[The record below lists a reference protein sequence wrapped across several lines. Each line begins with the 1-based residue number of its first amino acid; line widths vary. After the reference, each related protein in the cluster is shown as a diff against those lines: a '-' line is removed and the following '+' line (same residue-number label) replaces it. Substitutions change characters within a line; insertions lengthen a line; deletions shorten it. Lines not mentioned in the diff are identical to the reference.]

1 MPEDLMIQTMQ
12 SGVKS
17 PSSDLKVTVIVPT
30 RRPDDLRD
38 FVESVFRQTQLPQE
52 LILVDTSNEGDET
65 IQNYLKQLICPSPL
79 KLINLRLP
87 GGGTV
92 SSRNLALDHMSGDI
106 IFMLDDDMI
115 LDQNYIATI
124 INFYRDDC
132 ELRIG
137 GIGGIGGMPGYPI
150 PRTPRMQVIA
160 RRVFKW
166 LFAMDGRRQGVVLP
180 SGFRTELPGA
190 SGLTPVEWLQG
201 GTSSFRRQAIANQRF
216 DQKMEL
222 FPYALSEDV
231 EFTHRIAQS
240 HRLYCTA
247 DARLHHKASPGRRL
261 DEYMFYVAF
270 VHNHYHIVRNTIR
283 HPLKYLM
290 FSWAM
295 FGVFLSLLV
304 SAPKA
309 PRATVRKLRG
319 FLKGVAIVLRMEL
332 RRSSPA

>member
-1 MPEDLMIQTMQ
+1 MIQSMSTGVESA
-12 SGVKS
+12 SGE
-17 PSSDLKVTVIVPT
+17 LKISVIVPT

-38 FVESVFRQTQLPQE
+38 FVESVFRQTQRPHE

-65 IQNYLKQLICPSPL
+65 IQSYLRQLICPSPI
-79 KLINLRLP
+79 KLTNLRLP

-92 SSRNLALDHMSGDI
+92 SSRNLALDHATGDI
-106 IFMLDDDMI
+106 IFILDDDMI

-124 INFYRDDC
+124 IKFYSDDC
-132 ELRIG
+132 DQRIG
-137 GIGGIGGMPGYPI
+137 GIGGIGGIPGYPI
-150 PRTPRMQVIA
+150 YRPPRIQVVA
-160 RRVFKW
+160 RRAFKW

-190 SGLTPVEWLQG
+190 PGLTPVEWLQG
-201 GTSSFRRQAIANQRF
+201 SSSSFRRQAIANQRF
-216 DQKMEL
+216 DQTMEL